1 MINRIIYK
9 KNKKNPSIW
18 SSLIKISYGW
28 VTRIRR
34 DAELDTAELNKNKKK
49 REIITLAKEPR
60 AQDK

>member
-1 MINRIIYK
+1 MIYK
-9 KNKKNPSIW
+9 KIKKKLSIW

-28 VTRIRR
+28 VTRMGG